1 MALKFFISH
10 ASEDIEKIQPLLDLI
25 KSQGNIDMFLA
36 EHSISPGENFEKLA
50 KIFTIE

>member
-25 KSQGNIDMFLA
+25 KNQGNIDMFLA
-36 EHSISPGENFEKLA
+36 EHSIF
-50 KIFTIE
+50 